1 MKEIG
6 WVNSPRFGAHQH
18 FPAIEHER
26 LLPEP
31 RRPARGR
38 RRKQDI
44 DVAKKR
50 QGLGPEPA
58 AEFLRLRDPGARKH
72 RPGDQPVAN
81 VRIEVAKSRA
91 QPLEMKRGAFDH
103 GDQIGGRARLFRAGE
118 LDHPVRLQCAGDHI
132 DGGDRARVRR
142 SGRNSRRV
150 WQCEALSR
158 RLSSVGEAGVAGMS
172 ACAGSASSRPS
183 IAS

>member
-1 MKEIG
+1 MICTPIG
-6 WVNSPRFGAHQH
+6 SLSPSVHTGADDHRQTDEGNRLGEQSEVRAHQH

-31 RRPARGR
+31 RRPARGC

-50 QGLGPEPA
+50 QRLGPEPA

-81 VRIEVAKSRA
+81 VGIEVAKSRA

-150 WQCEALSR
+150 WRCEALSR
-158 RLSSVGEAGVAGMS
+158 
-172 ACAGSASSRPS
+172 PH
-183 IAS
+183 